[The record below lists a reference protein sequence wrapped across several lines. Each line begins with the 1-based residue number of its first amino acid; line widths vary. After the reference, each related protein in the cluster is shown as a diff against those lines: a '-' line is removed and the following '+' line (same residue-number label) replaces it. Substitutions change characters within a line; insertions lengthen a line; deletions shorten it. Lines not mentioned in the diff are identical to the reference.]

1 MGVVVK
7 IRTLIGGAAL
17 VAMALACGGGEVEDI
32 SIDVPAAVDAPEASG
47 SSAEKSDVEA
57 LCVAITESGETD
69 AETDAALA
77 DAKVTTDKG
86 KALAVSLQEGDV
98 LPDAPMDELIDWIR
112 ATGAQESSL
121 DCALIE
127 GLWSL
132 GE

>member
-1 MGVVVK
+1 VK
-7 IRTLIGGAAL
+7 IRTIVGGAAL
-17 VAMALACGGGEVEDI
+17 VGFALACGGGEVEDI
-32 SIDVPAAVDAPEASG
+32 SIDVPEVAEVEAPAAAGDAG
-47 SSAEKSDVEA
+47 EKSDVEA
-57 LCVAITESGETD
+57 ICVAITESGETD

-77 DAKVTTDKG
+77 SASVSTDKG
-86 KALAVSLQEGDV
+86 KALAAKLQEGDV
-98 LPDAPMDELIDWIR
+98 LPDDGMDELIEWIR

>member
-1 MGVVVK
+1 MK
-7 IRTLIGGAAL
+7 IRTVMGGAAL

-32 SIDVPAAVDAPEASG
+32 EIDVPAATEDAPKEAAG
-47 SSAEKSDVEA
+47 SSDEKSDVEA
-57 LCVAITESGETD
+57 ICVAITESGETD

-77 DAKVTTDKG
+77 GAKVSTEKG
-86 KALAVSLQEGDV
+86 KALAAALQEGDT
-98 LPDAPMDELIDWIR
+98 LPDAPMDELIEWIR